1 MSVPVAYLG
10 IILIWATTPLAIQW
24 SSQGA
29 GYAFAVLARMLIG
42 VLIAALVIAFWRI
55 PFPLHARARRAYLV
69 GGLGLF
75 GGMAL
80 TYWGA
85 RYIHSGLVSVI
96 FGLSPL
102 LAGVFSAIFLGE
114 HSLTRLRVLGLTLA
128 IAGLSVIFL
137 EGGSFGGE
145 HALLGLAALLLAV
158 CIYSGCLV
166 WLKQI
171 GDDSPPLATT
181 LGTLT
186 VSLPL
191 FGLLWLGSGGLWPQ
205 DVPIRA
211 LGAIVYLG
219 VFGSVIGFALYYYVI
234 RHLDTA
240 RVALITLI
248 TPVLALLL
256 GRFLNGET
264 VALRLWL
271 GTLMILAG
279 LVLHQSE
286 MLRSLLHYLPLR
298 QPSREVDN

>member
-29 GYAFAVLARMLIG
+29 GYAFAVLARMVIG
-42 VLIAALVIAFWRI
+42 VLVAALLMALWRI
-55 PFPLHARARRAYLV
+55 PFPRHARARRAYLV

-102 LAGVFSAIFLGE
+102 LAGIFSAIFLGE
-114 HSLTRLRVLGLTLA
+114 RTLTRVRVVGLLLA
-128 IAGLSVIFL
+128 IVGLAVIFL
-137 EGGSFGGE
+137 EGSSFGGT
-145 HALLGLAALLLAV
+145 HSLLGLAALLLAV
-158 CIYSGCLV
+158 CVYSGCLV

-181 LGTLT
+181 LGTLL

-191 FGLLWLGSGGLWPQ
+191 FFLLWVAGGAVWP
-205 DVPIRA
+205 VNLPERT
-211 LGAIVYLG
+211 LGAILYLG

-248 TPVLALLL
+248 TPVIALLL
-256 GRFLNGET
+256 GHFLNGEA

-279 LVLHQSE
+279 LILHQGE
-286 MLRSLLHYLPLR
+286 MLRMLWR
-298 QPSREVDN
+298 GGGQRG

>member
-171 GDDSPPLATT
+171 GDDSPPTGNHVGNTDSFLAII
-181 LGTLT
+181 
-186 VSLPL
+186 
-191 FGLLWLGSGGLWPQ
+191 W
-205 DVPIRA
+205 
-211 LGAIVYLG
+211 
-219 VFGSVIGFALYYYVI
+219 FALAWQRWPVAS
-234 RHLDTA
+234 RRTGTRA
-240 RVALITLI
+240 RSDCL
-248 TPVLALLL
+248 PW
-256 GRFLNGET
+256 
-264 VALRLWL
+264 RLWL
-271 GTLMILAG
+271 GHRLCALLLCDPSSGYCAGCLDYADHPSAG
-279 LVLHQSE
+279 LAAGPFPEWRNGCTALVARYPDDSCRAGAASE
-286 MLRSLLHYLPLR
+286 
-298 QPSREVDN
+298 